1 MAQTLAKQSPTN
13 TNRLS
18 ANWHVRSRLQS
29 ATLPCSYA
37 SRSFSPTHQH
47 YHTVSYDHTP
57 LQADP
62 AATHAA
68 YWDFPPFSFCHLLLY
83 CAQARFKLIDIGTHS
98 CLVYYEKK
106 NISRL
111 LFFIT
116 SSNPNLL
123 FRPLPNLPTITRESE
138 RFYSRL
144 SSDFSV

>member
-1 MAQTLAKQSPTN
+1 MAQTLANQSPTN

-106 NISRL
+106 TFLGYYFL
-111 LFFIT
+111 LLPLILIYCFAPSQIC
-116 SSNPNLL
+116 PQLREKEVLL
-123 FRPLPNLPTITRESE
+123 EIIKWF
-138 RFYSRL
+138 
-144 SSDFSV
+144 